1 MDNNMDSLFND
12 KNIKKALMKKKLK
25 SYFKII
31 GIFVILSI
39 FSLGFNSYYMRKAY
53 MEDLKE
59 IESAVALTI
68 PNGYISKSTGQLG
81 FFSGITSY
89 TISKGPTK
97 STLSLEYEERT
108 STYGL
113 FPPRFGSSVETRSL
127 GESGKWTI
135 NLNAKGYK
143 SMILFHPE
151 ITYKEYPND
160 LKLIDKLKD
169 NQMAEVTLSLDKVYK
184 PDEID
189 QIISDA
195 KVSWIL
201 LDGYSD
207 SAMEEFKTKA
217 REYDAK
223 ASYIN
228 EFEFVGFKNFSD
240 TNIGAQF
247 RSNYDEFITNLTS
260 TYKGQLYKERFKNTY
275 DSLLKKNNG
284 KVEDTGIIGVVV
296 YGNKDELKNLISNP
310 HIKASSMG
318 VIYEKKYLE

>member
-31 GIFVILSI
+31 GIFLLLSI
-39 FSLGFNSYYMRKAY
+39 FSLGFNSYYMSKAY
-53 MEDLKE
+53 MEDLNE
-59 IESAVALTI
+59 MERIITLTI
-68 PNGYISKSTGQLG
+68 PNGYISRSIGQLG
-81 FFSGITSY
+81 FFSGLTSY

-97 STLSLEYEERT
+97 STLSLEYDERT
-108 STYGL
+108 SAYGL
-113 FPPRFGSSVETRSL
+113 FPPRFGSSIETHSL

-151 ITYKEYPND
+151 ITYKEYLND
-160 LKLIDKLKD
+160 LTLIDKLKD
-169 NQMAEVTLSLDKVYK
+169 NQIAELTLSLDKIYK

-189 QIISDA
+189 KIIGDT

-207 SAMEEFKTKA
+207 SAMEEFKMEA
-217 REYDAK
+217 MEYDAK
-223 ASYIN
+223 ASFIK
-228 EFEFVGFKNFSD
+228 EFEFVGFNNSPD
-240 TNIGAQF
+240 TNICAQF
-247 RSNYDEFITNLTS
+247 RSNYNEFITNLTS
-260 TYKGQLYKERFKNTY
+260 NYKSQLYKERFKNTH
-275 DSLLKKNNG
+275 DNLIKKNNG

-296 YGNKDELKNLISNP
+296 YGNKDELKNLLSNP